1 MALLSCNTSSDLRLG
16 ALLPAWKKLYQGRMV
31 WRVQPTRHWRQ
42 LSSLKTGALRYCLP
56 RSLTSGTDQEI
67 KNALTKPKTILSI
80 KMIKAILV

>member
-56 RSLTSGTDQEI
+56 WALTSGTEQEI
-67 KNALTKPKTILSI
+67 KNALTKPNPICSI
-80 KMIKAILV
+80 KMLPAMRV